1 MRERRVYDRRR
12 SGLRTSVM
20 LTRTL
25 RSYVENGLRDLVD
38 MSRFE
43 PFVLEGDDI
52 WGRDDV
58 IEAHLKI
65 NGQDF
70 CLHIE
75 GTGEDD
81 PDKPQRLLGVVHEQT
96 GATVKGPLD
105 PKTWQQI
112 EALVR
117 FAAK

>member
-1 MRERRVYDRRR
+1 
-12 SGLRTSVM
+12 M

-25 RSYVENGLRDLVD
+25 RAYVENGLRDLVD
-38 MSRFE
+38 TSRFE
-43 PFVLEGDDI
+43 PIVLEGDDV

-58 IEAHLKI
+58 IEAYLKI
-65 NGQDF
+65 NNQDL

-75 GTGEDD
+75 GTSEVD
-81 PDKPQRLLGVVHEQT
+81 PDKPQGLLGVVHEQT
-96 GATVKGPLD
+96 GATVKGPVD

-117 FAAK
+117 FVAK